1 MITPYPPLIGPRVE
15 LLRVR
20 RVDPT
25 IDVVPSELQLQ
36 PPDPA
41 DQPPLPARWRKDS
54 AEFSAE
60 ALRRLEA
67 DLLTTALGTKS

>member
-1 MITPYPPLIGPRVE
+1 MITPYPPPLGPRVE

-25 IDVVPSELQLQ
+25 INVIPSELPPQA
-36 PPDPA
+36 PDPA
-41 DQPPLPARWRKDS
+41 DQPPLPIRSRMDR

-60 ALRRLEA
+60 ALRLLEA
-67 DLLTTALGTKS
+67 DLLTTSGTKP